1 MPKEEYTSKLKIYK
15 LGVNN
20 GKYKREIYG
29 KKTLI
34 I

>member
-15 LGVNN
+15 VGVNN
-20 GKYKREIYG
+20 GKYKKENIW